1 MYQGAKDEKVVY
13 TWKLWRKSVNSSGRG
28 YSGSSM
34 DIKEFFFS
42 KLLTSFF

>member
-13 TWKLWRKSVNSSGRG
+13 TWKLWRKSVNSSGGVRG

-42 KLLTSFF
+42 KLW